1 MLDQDVYSFM
11 LDLFPLTEEIV
22 IQDSSLS
29 EILRKKSIDLLL
41 AAQAGFPCR
50 NLLLELETL
59 IRLCTDLG
67 YLEEEVS
74 KFLLL
79 GVEKMARDMWE

>member
-11 LDLFPLTEEIV
+11 LDLFPLTEDVV

-50 NLLLELETL
+50 NLLLELEIL
-59 IRLCTDLG
+59 IKLCTDLG
-67 YLEEEVS
+67 YIEEDVN

-79 GVEKMARDMWE
+79 GIEKMAQDMWE